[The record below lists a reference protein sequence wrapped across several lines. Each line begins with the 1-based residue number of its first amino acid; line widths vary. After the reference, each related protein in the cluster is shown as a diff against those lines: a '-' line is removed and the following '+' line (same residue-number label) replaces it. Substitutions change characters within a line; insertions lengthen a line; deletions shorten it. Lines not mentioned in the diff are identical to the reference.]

1 MGMKL
6 RPWRLAVFATAAIAL
21 SSACASTARVAAPP
35 LTSSSPTSVSA
46 GNRCRNFTL
55 SLAIN
60 HGGQPSA
67 LLAARWFAHGHNG
80 LAGWSI
86 PTSGWTPSET
96 ADGQANV
103 TSGSTTLEVVQLSD
117 GTWAVESGQQCP
129 SNSTSG
135 RSGTIIGVLE
145 AIGGAAPGTPRPLP
159 GTITIHARDG
169 STFTASAGS
178 GGTFMVQI
186 PIGSYTVTGRSPLY
200 QNGTSDCGL
209 TPPATV
215 AITADGT
222 TRVTIDCQE
231 K

>member
-6 RPWRLAVFATAAIAL
+6 RPWWLAVFATAAIAL

-67 LLAARWFAHGHNG
+67 LLAASWFAHGHNG

-86 PTSGWTPSET
+86 PTSGWTLSET

-135 RSGTIIGVLE
+135 RSETGILSGTLELVGGPPPGGPFPTNGTINIV
-145 AIGGAAPGTPRPLP
+145 
-159 GTITIHARDG
+159 
-169 STFTASAGS
+169 GS
-178 GGTFMVQI
+178 GRTVTVLAGADGKFQTHLQ
-186 PIGSYTVTGRSPLY
+186 PGSYTVTGRSGRY
-200 QNGTSDCGL
+200 NNGQQDCVAPPVQVAMKRL
-209 TPPATV
+209 TTV
-215 AITADGT
+215 TVVCS
-222 TRVTIDCQE
+222 VT
-231 K
+231 